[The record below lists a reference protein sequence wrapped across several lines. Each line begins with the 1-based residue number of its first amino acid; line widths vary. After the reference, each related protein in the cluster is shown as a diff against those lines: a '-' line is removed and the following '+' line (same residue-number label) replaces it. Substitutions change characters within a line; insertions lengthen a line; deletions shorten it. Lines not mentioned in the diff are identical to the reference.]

1 MQKTLVVAGGGAA
14 GFFCAVTAARLNSKL
29 KVILVEKTGKLL
41 SKVKVSGGGRCN
53 VTHACFSIPDMVKK
67 YPRGSGFVKKT
78 FHQFFTSDTMQW
90 FEERGVPL
98 KTEADGRIFPV
109 SNSSQSII
117 ECLLQEANKYSVE
130 IRLHHEIKNI
140 EYNRSPHS
148 FIIHFN
154 NELKLQADFI
164 CLASGGYSKPNMF
177 DWILSSGHSIEE
189 PVPSLFTFNMPG
201 NDVTSLMGISVPDA
215 QVKISG
221 ESLRERGPL
230 MITHWGMSGPAILKL
245 SAWGA
250 RVLKEKEY
258 HFEIRVNWLG
268 NMTEQSVR
276 DDVRMI
282 RDSVGG
288 KKIRQKNPWDLPQ
301 RLWEW
306 LLEQSGIK
314 DIHWADLPSTLQNKL
329 IQQLTNMPFGVDG
342 KTTFK
347 EEFVT
352 AGGIRLSEINHHTME
367 SRLRPGLYFAGELLD
382 VDGITGGFN
391 FQHAWTSGFIAGRS
405 IAEAS
410 IRV

>member
-14 GFFCAVTAARLNSKL
+14 GFFCAVTAARLNRGL
-29 KVILVEKTGKLL
+29 KVILVEKSGKLL

-53 VTHACFSIPDMVKK
+53 VTHACFSIPEMVKK
-67 YPRGSGFVKKT
+67 YPRGASFVKKT
-78 FHQFFTSDTMQW
+78 FHQFFTTDTMQW

-98 KTEADGRIFPV
+98 KTESDGRIFPV

-117 ECLLQEANKYSVE
+117 DCLLQEANKYSVE
-130 IRLHHEIKNI
+130 IRLHHEIRNL
-140 EYNRSPHS
+140 EYKDHPHS

-154 NELKLQADFI
+154 NELKLHADFI
-164 CLASGGYSKPNMF
+164 CLASGGYPKSSMF
-177 DWILSSGHSIEE
+177 DWILCSGHTIEE

-201 NDVTSLMGISVPDA
+201 NSVTSLMGISVPDA

-221 ESLRERGPL
+221 ETLKERGPL
-230 MITHWGMSGPAILKL
+230 LVTHWGMSGPAILKL

-250 RVLKEKEY
+250 RILKEKEY
-258 HFEIRVNWLG
+258 RFEIRVNWLG
-268 NMTEQSVR
+268 EITEHALR
-276 DDVRMI
+276 DEIQMI
-282 RDSVGG
+282 RENSGG
-288 KKIRQKNPWDLPQ
+288 KKIRQKNPWNLPQ

-306 LLEQSGIK
+306 LLEQTGIK
-314 DIHWADLPSTLQNKL
+314 DIHWADLPAALQNKL
-329 IQQLTNMPFGVDG
+329 IQQLTHMPFAVDG

-391 FQHAWTSGFIAGRS
+391 FQHAWTSGFIAGKS
-405 IAEAS
+405 IAEIA
-410 IRV
+410 

>member
-14 GFFCAVTAARLNSKL
+14 GFFCAVTAARLNSNL

-53 VTHACFSIPDMVKK
+53 VTHACFSIPDMIKK
-67 YPRGSGFVKKT
+67 YPRGSNFVKKT

-90 FEERGVPL
+90 FEERGVAL
-98 KTEADGRIFPV
+98 KTESDDRIFPV

-117 ECLLQEANKYSVE
+117 DCLLLEANKYSVE
-130 IRLHHEIKNI
+130 IRLHHEIRTI
-140 EYNRSPHS
+140 EYKSNPDS
-148 FIIHFN
+148 FIIHYN
-154 NELKLQADFI
+154 NDLKLQADFI
-164 CLASGGYSKPNMF
+164 CLASGGYPKPNMF
-177 DWILSSGHSIEE
+177 NWILSSGHSIED

-201 NDVTSLMGISVPDA
+201 NSVTSLMGISVPDA

-221 ESLRERGPL
+221 ESLKERGPL
-230 MITHWGMSGPAILKL
+230 LITHWGMSGPAILKL

-250 RVLKEKEY
+250 RILKEKNY

-268 NMTEQSVR
+268 DRSDQSLR
-276 DDVRMI
+276 DEIQMI
-282 RDSVGG
+282 RESSGG
-288 KKIRQKNPWDLPQ
+288 RKIRQKNPWDLPQ

-306 LLEQSGIK
+306 LLEQTGIK
-314 DIHWADLPSTLQNKL
+314 DIHWADLPAAIQNKL
-329 IQQLTNMPFGVDG
+329 IQHLTHMPFPVEG

-352 AGGIRLSEINHHTME
+352 AGGIRLSEVNHHTME
-367 SRLRPGLYFAGELLD
+367 SRIRRGLYFAGELLD

-391 FQHAWTSGFIAGRS
+391 FQHAWTSGFIAGKS
-405 IAEAS
+405 IAEIA
-410 IRV
+410 

>member
-14 GFFCAVTAARLNSKL
+14 GFFCAVTAARLNPQL

-53 VTHACFSIPDMVKK
+53 ITHACFSIPDMIKK
-67 YPRGSGFVKKT
+67 YPRGSNFVKKT
-78 FHQFFTSDTMQW
+78 FHQFFTSDTIRW

-109 SNSSQSII
+109 SNSSQSVID
-117 ECLLQEANKYSVE
+117 CLLREANKYSVE
-130 IRLHHEIKNI
+130 IRLHHEIRSI
-140 EYNRSPHS
+140 EYKSDPVA
-148 FIIHFN
+148 FIIHFG

-164 CLASGGYSKPNMF
+164 CLASGGYPKPSMF
-177 DWILSSGHSIEE
+177 EWILSNGHTIES

-201 NDVTSLMGISVPDA
+201 NSVTSLMGISVPDA

-230 MITHWGMSGPAILKL
+230 LITHWGMSGPAILKL

-250 RVLKEKEY
+250 RILNEKEY
-258 HFEIRVNWLG
+258 LFEIRVNWLG
-268 NMTEQSVR
+268 NRDEQSVR
-276 DDVRMI
+276 DEIQMI
-282 RDSVGG
+282 RENSGG
-288 KKIRQKNPWDLPQ
+288 KKIRQRNPWDLPQ
-301 RLWEW
+301 RLWDW
-306 LLEQSGIK
+306 LLDQSGIK
-314 DIHWADLPSTLQNKL
+314 DIHWADLTAALQNKL
-329 IQQLTNMPFGVDG
+329 IRHLTDITFNVDG

-352 AGGIRLSEINHHTME
+352 AGGIRLSEINHQTME
-367 SRLRPGLYFAGELLD
+367 SRIRPGLYFAGELLD

-391 FQHAWTSGFIAGRS
+391 FQHAWTSGFIAGKS
-405 IAEAS
+405 IAE
-410 IRV
+410 IT